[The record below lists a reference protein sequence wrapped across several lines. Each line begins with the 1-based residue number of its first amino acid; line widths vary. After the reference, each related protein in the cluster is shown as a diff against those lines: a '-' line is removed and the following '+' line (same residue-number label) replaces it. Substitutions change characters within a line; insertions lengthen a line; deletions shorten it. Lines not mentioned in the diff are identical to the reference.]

1 MKKIRIGMI
10 GTGLIARYHAQA
22 IGANSDRC
30 EIAAI
35 CDTDPEKMEAY
46 AKDLELGEIARYTDY
61 HRLLEHEGLD
71 MVSVCTAN
79 DSHCEITMAA
89 ARAGI
94 PVLCEKPLGLN
105 AGEVRQ
111 MADACESAGVINM
124 TGFTYRR
131 IPALEQIKAL
141 IDRGELGR
149 IYHYK
154 GRFYADRMAAPDH
167 PLEWRHLEER
177 AGSGVL
183 GDLAS
188 HILDMALYLLE
199 GQSKKIRDVYADASI
214 IYPVRKD
221 PRTGEEVTVT
231 SDDVCNIIAHFED
244 GTEVILENSRYS
256 PFEMEIHISG
266 LKGSVKYNLSRYDE
280 FELMLY
286 DSPADY
292 FKTFRTV
299 PVAAPREKGKPAPAD
314 RMARQYRYMAECIR
328 EGRTAHPTIRETIYI
343 QELLD
348 VMKKSYKE
356 QRKINLEAA
365 EPETE
370 GTRCM

>member
-10 GTGLIARYHAQA
+10 GTGLIAHYHAQA
-22 IGANSDRC
+22 IKTNAAQC

-35 CDTDPEKMEAY
+35 CDIDPAKMQAY
-46 AKDLELGEIARYTDY
+46 AEDMELGDVAQYTDY
-61 HRLLEHEGLD
+61 HELLEHEGLD
-71 MVSVCTAN
+71 MVSICTAN
-79 DSHCEITMAA
+79 DSHCEITLAA
-89 ARAGI
+89 ARKGI
-94 PVLCEKPLGLN
+94 PVLCEKPLGLD
-105 AGEVRQ
+105 AGQVRQ
-111 MADACESAGVINM
+111 MADACEKAGIINM

-131 IPALEQIKAL
+131 IPALEQIKAI
-141 IDRGELGR
+141 IDKGELGR

-188 HILDMALYLLE
+188 HILDMALYLLD
-199 GQSKKIRDVYADASI
+199 GQTKKVCDVYADARI
-214 IYPVRKD
+214 VYPVRKD
-221 PRTGEEVTVT
+221 PVTGENVTVT

-244 GTEVILENSRYS
+244 GTEMILENSRYS
-256 PFEMEIHISG
+256 PFEMEIHVSG
-266 LKGSVKYNLSRYDE
+266 LKGSVKYSLSRYDE

-299 PVAAPREKGKPAPAD
+299 KVAAPRVKGKPMPTD
-314 RMARQYRYMAECIR
+314 RMARQYLYMAECIR
-328 EGRTAHPTIRETIYI
+328 ENRQAHPSIGETIYI

-348 VMKKSYKE
+348 EMKRSYKE
-356 QRKINLEAA
+356 QRKINL
-365 EPETE
+365 
-370 GTRCM
+370 